1 MIKLSYFLDYCIL
14 NDLMP
19 KEFPPGASPLEVH
32 MEMGLYVSMLLPF
45 FISVI
50 SNFDPV
56 YPDSLAT
63 HNLNENPE

>member
-45 FISVI
+45 FIVLG
-50 SNFDPV
+50 FPFF
-56 YPDSLAT
+56 
-63 HNLNENPE
+63 